1 MLSRREED
9 ALTQLINRAWVAI
22 DTLEEEGRPTEAA
35 NLESA
40 IHDLEGVLDLPC
52 GEEEY

>member
-9 ALTQLINRAWVAI
+9 ALAQLINRAWIAVDA
-22 DTLEEEGRPTEAA
+22 LEASDQAQEAA

-40 IHDLEGVLDLPC
+40 IHDLEGVLDFPC
-52 GEEEY
+52 GEEEF